1 MSLSSSKNWVS
12 FLFDYNVWRL
22 ESSPCL
28 IILNLLKSASQMVY
42 FEFHF
47 RQSKLSQI
55 VDAPRFHIVKFL
67 TSSCLSHS
75 NKIFLLIWHS
85 NNFLSCLKIFPWITL
100 CYKIVFKQ
108 TTTSIWN
115 FRSSKAFIHIKVI
128 EVITFQLISSSQ
140 AYWIADS
147 CWLMLGLIPGCFLFI
162 TWTKFSSYFFKISLR
177 K

>member
-1 MSLSSSKNWVS
+1 MSLYSSKNWVFS
-12 FLFDYNVWRL
+12 LYDYNVWRL

-28 IILNLLKSASQMVY
+28 IILNLLKSAPQMVY

-47 RQSKLSQI
+47 RQSKLSLI
-55 VDAPRFHIVKFL
+55 VDAPRFHIEVL

-85 NNFLSCLKIFPWITL
+85 SNFLSCLKIFPWITL
-100 CYKIVFKQ
+100 YYKIVFKQ
-108 TTTSIWN
+108 TTTNIWN

-140 AYWIADS
+140 AYWTADS
-147 CWLMLGLIPGCFLFI
+147 CWLMLGSYPWMLLIYNLNQI
-162 TWTKFSSYFFKISLR
+162 L
-177 K
+177 